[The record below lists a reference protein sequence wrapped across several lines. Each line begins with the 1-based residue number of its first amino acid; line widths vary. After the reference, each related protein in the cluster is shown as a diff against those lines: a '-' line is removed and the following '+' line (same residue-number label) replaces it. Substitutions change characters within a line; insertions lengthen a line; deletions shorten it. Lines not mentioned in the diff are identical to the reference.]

1 MQDTNTRAA
10 SKAATLRT
18 IRARLERWELQH
30 LRDHCAQL
38 AQRVEDLE
46 LDVTR
51 ESGAADHWRNQ
62 CQALIEDL
70 QDARQEGGMT
80 VDGQLGAICG
90 AESLVASALVQ
101 KAIDFIEGF
110 RDDPDQEGV
119 VDLLDG
125 LAALHR
131 RLQGGAA

>member
-1 MQDTNTRAA
+1 M
-10 SKAATLRT
+10 STLRT

-30 LRDHCAQL
+30 LREHCAQL

-70 QDARQEGGMT
+70 QDAGQDVGMT
-80 VDGQLGAICG
+80 VDGQLGALRG

-101 KAIDFIEGF
+101 KAIDFIDGF

-131 RLQGGAA
+131 RLQGGAV